1 MLGEGYADRPGR
13 ASSKEGESWIII
25 TARSL
30 ESIRRSCATPLRSR
44 RMVVAGTFAF
54 SVKSTPRKRRRAARH
69 QACGEIPST
78 NVLLRGGANGIRAL
92 SADQEAWSRLH
103 RGGPLTHPEKAR
115 RSGKDEPARCGRL
128 GQVIARRGTDRG
140 LGAR

>member
-1 MLGEGYADRPGR
+1 
-13 ASSKEGESWIII
+13 
-25 TARSL
+25 
-30 ESIRRSCATPLRSR
+30 
-44 RMVVAGTFAF
+44 MVVAGTFAF

-128 GQVIARRGTDRG
+128 GQVIARRGLTAVWVPDERHEAVRD
-140 LGAR
+140 LSRAREAAQ